1 MNRAVH
7 QVAVRATGLCAT
19 CLILSAAV
27 AEEYSWQVSASYYD
41 GDAANAVQ
49 ANHRLVRATYYLS
62 AVDDRVGPYE
72 LAPFLNR
79 SSYVAVGAGRTKLR
93 EQALPALFANA
104 TVIDATPPGAAIDA
118 IGDSSPVSV
127 FPTQSG
133 IDSSEYAVDGRY
145 VWPGSG
151 WYAGAHAQR
160 SDGDPSPP
168 LPLVQMTTGF
178 RSSGLFAGRYFGP
191 RTAVEVGLGSEEIS
205 QEQRTDLF
213 ADNPVLGLPG
223 QGDVRGFYRTAFFGF
238 RSGTDTETD
247 TTRLSVRHVGDLG
260 DSVFALSASV
270 ESSRSDTR
278 LSVAFPLDLV
288 LPSNPFDPPD
298 GVPIGLAPA
307 VSPIHAGSERER
319 EISLSGAL
327 FPVQSLGVRL
337 TVSTSDHDTRGTT
350 DLIGL
355 SANWF
360 FVRNAA
366 VEVELTRT
374 NSARGYFPDST
385 DTDSV
390 GVQLLGRF

>member
-1 MNRAVH
+1 MTRAVH
-7 QVAVRATGLCAT
+7 QMAVLATGLCAG
-19 CLILSAAV
+19 CVILSAAV
-27 AEEYSWQVSASYYD
+27 ADEYSWQVSASYYD
-41 GDAANAVQ
+41 DDAANAVQ
-49 ANHRLVRATYYLS
+49 ANHRLVRATYYSS

-79 SSYVAVGAGRTKLR
+79 SSYVAAGAGRTRVR
-93 EQALPALFANA
+93 EEAFPALSIYA
-104 TVIDATPPGAAIDA
+104 TAIGGIPPDAAIDF
-118 IGDSSPVSV
+118 IGSGSAVSL
-127 FPTQSG
+127 FPAESG

-160 SDGDPSPP
+160 SDGDL
-168 LPLVQMTTGF
+168 LPQLPFLQLTAEFRTT
-178 RSSGLFAGRYFGP
+178 GLFAGRYFGP
-191 RTAVEVGLGSEEIS
+191 RTAVELGLGSEEIS

-213 ADNPVLGLPG
+213 ANDPVFGLPG
-223 QGDVRGFYRTAFFGF
+223 LGDVRGFYGAASFGS
-238 RSGTDTETD
+238 RSDTETD
-247 TTRLSVRHVGDLG
+247 NARLSVKHVGDLG

-270 ESSRSDTR
+270 RSSRADTWV
-278 LSVAFPLDLV
+278 SVTFPPDLV
-288 LPSNPFDPPD
+288 LPANPFDPP
-298 GVPIGLAPA
+298 GSVPVRLVPA

-327 FPVQSLGVRL
+327 FPVASLGVRL
-337 TVSTSDHDTRGTT
+337 TVSTSDHDTRGTS

-355 SANWF
+355 SATWF

-366 VEVELTRT
+366 VEIGLTRT
-374 NSARGYFPDST
+374 SSAHGYFPGST